1 MINRSSFPHA
11 PPSSRDIN
19 LAHKDSMNQGVD
31 GTDLGPQTTFV
42 DDTIMAEVIYLIC
55 KAAENSILTASV
67 FIGNSDLVK

>member
-19 LAHKDSMNQGVD
+19 LAHKYPMNQGVD

-42 DDTIMAEVIYLIC
+42 NATIMAEVRYLILQ
-55 KAAENSILTASV
+55 AAENSVLTASV
-67 FIGNSDLVK
+67 FIGNRDLVK

>member
-1 MINRSSFPHA
+1 
-11 PPSSRDIN
+11 
-19 LAHKDSMNQGVD
+19 MNQGVD

-55 KAAENSILTASV
+55 QAAENSVLTASV